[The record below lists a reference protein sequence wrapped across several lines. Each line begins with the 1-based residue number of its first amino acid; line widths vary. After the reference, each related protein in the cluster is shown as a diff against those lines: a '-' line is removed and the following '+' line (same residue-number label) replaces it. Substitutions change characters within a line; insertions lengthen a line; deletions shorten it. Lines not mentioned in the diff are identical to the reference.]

1 MTMNANA
8 DLSNELAFAER
19 GTWMLRARG
28 IEKTFTLHQQGGVR
42 IAALSCVSLDVERG
56 ECVVLS
62 GPSGVGKS
70 TLLRCMYG
78 NYLLTRG
85 TVAIRDDSRTS
96 RYLSLSDAVPHDVIR
111 LRRTTMR
118 YVSQCLRT

>member
-19 GTWMLRARG
+19 GMLMLRARG

-42 IAALSCVSLDVERG
+42 IAALRGVSLDVERG

-62 GPSGVGKS
+62 GPSGVGNS

-78 NYLLTRG
+78 NELLTRG
-85 TVAIRDDSRTS
+85 TVAIRGGGRPSP
-96 RYLSLSDAVPHDVIR
+96 YLSLWEALARS
-111 LRRTTMR
+111 
-118 YVSQCLRT
+118 